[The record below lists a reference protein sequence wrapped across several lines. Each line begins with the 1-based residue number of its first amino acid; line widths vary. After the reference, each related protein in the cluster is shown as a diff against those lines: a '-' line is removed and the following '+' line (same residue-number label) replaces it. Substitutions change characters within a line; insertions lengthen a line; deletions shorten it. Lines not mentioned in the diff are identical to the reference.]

1 MHSDEG
7 FDELSDRQEIN
18 KTLPIAKSE
27 HRHLSWNSCG
37 EIWETSIVTPS
48 QPVLAVSEVLSP
60 H

>member
-7 FDELSDRQEIN
+7 FDELGDRQQIN

-27 HRHLSWNSCG
+27 HRHLSWNYFRG
-37 EIWETSIVTPS
+37 IWQTSVVTPS